1 MAVIDMVSV
10 VARTRALANRYLVQQ
25 MGVRGLEGLVTSHGD
40 VLLQLFAEDGLPM
53 RELAARVHRD
63 PSTVTTLVK
72 KLADAGYVRT
82 ERGVRDRRSVVVLLT
97 ERGRVLERDF
107 QEISQCLLEVQRKGI
122 DDARMEAAR
131 EVLLQMQQNFAAAL
145 DAGSEERHGEQETR

>member
-53 RELAARVHRD
+53 RELAARVYRD

-107 QEISQCLLEVQRKGI
+107 QEISQRLLEVQRKGI

-145 DAGSEERHGEQETR
+145 DAGSEERHGE

>member
-53 RELAARVHRD
+53 RELAARVYRD

-145 DAGSEERHGEQETR
+145 DAGSEERHGE

>member
-25 MGVRGLEGLVTSHGD
+25 MGMRGLEGLVTSHGD

-53 RELAARVHRD
+53 RELAARVYRD

-72 KLADAGYVRT
+72 KLADAGYART
-82 ERGVRDRRSVVVLLT
+82 ERGLLDRRSVVVFLT
-97 ERGRVLERDF
+97 ERGRLLERDF
-107 QEISQCLLEVQRKGI
+107 QEISHRLLEVQRKGI

-145 DAGSEERHGEQETR
+145 GVGSEERGGEQEAR

>member
-1 MAVIDMVSV
+1 M
-10 VARTRALANRYLVQQ
+10 
-25 MGVRGLEGLVTSHGD
+25 
-40 VLLQLFAEDGLPM
+40 
-53 RELAARVHRD
+53 
-63 PSTVTTLVK
+63 
-72 KLADAGYVRT
+72 
-82 ERGVRDRRSVVVLLT
+82 RDRRSVVVLLT

-145 DAGSEERHGEQETR
+145 DAGSEERHGE

>member
-25 MGVRGLEGLVTSHGD
+25 MGERGLEGLVTSHGD

-72 KLADAGYVRT
+72 KLVDAGYVRT
-82 ERGVRDRRSVVVLLT
+82 ERGARDRRSVVVLLT
-97 ERGRVLERDF
+97 ERGRSLERDF
-107 QEISQCLLEVQRKGI
+107 QEISRSLLDVQRKGI

-145 DAGSEERHGEQETR
+145 DAGSEERHGEQEAR

>member
-131 EVLLQMQQNFAAAL
+131 EVLLQMQLNFAAAL

>member
-53 RELAARVHRD
+53 RELAARGVSRSLDGHH
-63 PSTVTTLVK
+63 
-72 KLADAGYVRT
+72 AG
-82 ERGVRDRRSVVVLLT
+82 E
-97 ERGRVLERDF
+97 
-107 QEISQCLLEVQRKGI
+107 K
-122 DDARMEAAR
+122 
-131 EVLLQMQQNFAAAL
+131 
-145 DAGSEERHGEQETR
+145 TR

>member
-25 MGVRGLEGLVTSHGD
+25 MGERGLEGLVTSHGD
-40 VLLQLFAEDGLPM
+40 VLLQLFAEDGLSM

-72 KLADAGYVRT
+72 KLAYAGYVRT
-82 ERGVRDRRSVVVLLT
+82 ERGVLDRRSVVVFLT
-97 ERGRVLERDF
+97 ERGRLLERDF

-145 DAGSEERHGEQETR
+145 DAGSEERHGE

>member
-10 VARTRALANRYLVQQ
+10 VARTRARATRYLVQQ

-53 RELAARVHRD
+53 RELAARVYRD

-82 ERGVRDRRSVVVLLT
+82 ERGVRDRRSVVVFLT
-97 ERGRVLERDF
+97 ERGRLLERDF

-145 DAGSEERHGEQETR
+145 DAGSEERHGE

>member
-53 RELAARVHRD
+53 RELAARVYRD

-82 ERGVRDRRSVVVLLT
+82 ERGARDRRSVVVLLT

-145 DAGSEERHGEQETR
+145 DAGSEERHGE

>member
-25 MGVRGLEGLVTSHGD
+25 MGMRGLEGLVTSHGD

-53 RELAARVHRD
+53 RELAARVYRD

-145 DAGSEERHGEQETR
+145 DAGSEERHGE

>member
-25 MGVRGLEGLVTSHGD
+25 MGERGLEGLVTSHGD

-107 QEISQCLLEVQRKGI
+107 QEISQSLLEVQRKGI

-145 DAGSEERHGEQETR
+145 DAGSEERHGEQEAR

>member
-53 RELAARVHRD
+53 RELAARVYRD

-82 ERGVRDRRSVVVLLT
+82 ERGCATDDRSW
-97 ERGRVLERDF
+97 F
-107 QEISQCLLEVQRKGI
+107 Y
-122 DDARMEAAR
+122 
-131 EVLLQMQQNFAAAL
+131 
-145 DAGSEERHGEQETR
+145 

>member
-25 MGVRGLEGLVTSHGD
+25 MGERGLEGLVTSHGD

-97 ERGRVLERDF
+97 ERGRSLERDF
-107 QEISQCLLEVQRKGI
+107 QEISRSLLDVQRKGI

-145 DAGSEERHGEQETR
+145 DAGSEERHGEQEAR

>member
-53 RELAARVHRD
+53 RELAARVYRD

-72 KLADAGYVRT
+72 KLTDAGYVRT

-145 DAGSEERHGEQETR
+145 DVGSEERHGE

>member
-25 MGVRGLEGLVTSHGD
+25 RGVRGLEGLVTSHGD

-53 RELAARVHRD
+53 RELAARVYRD

-145 DAGSEERHGEQETR
+145 DAGSEERHGE

>member
-25 MGVRGLEGLVTSHGD
+25 MGERGLEGLVTSHGD
-40 VLLQLFAEDGLPM
+40 VLLQLFAEDGLSM

-82 ERGVRDRRSVVVLLT
+82 ERGARDRRSVVVLLT
-97 ERGRVLERDF
+97 ERGRVLEHDF
-107 QEISQCLLEVQRKGI
+107 QEISQSLLEVQRKGI

-131 EVLLQMQQNFAAAL
+131 EVLLQMQQNFAAEL
-145 DAGSEERHGEQETR
+145 DAGSEERHGEQEAR

>member
-25 MGVRGLEGLVTSHGD
+25 MGERGLEGLVTSHGD

-107 QEISQCLLEVQRKGI
+107 QEISQSLLEVQRKGI

-131 EVLLQMQQNFAAAL
+131 EVLLQMQENFAAAL
-145 DAGSEERHGEQETR
+145 GVGTEERGIEQASR